1 MNNTCPQP
9 VIILCAARSGSKLL
23 RDVLAS
29 SKQIEV
35 VPYDINYI
43 WKYSNNHL
51 FHDELN
57 KTDLNEKITKYIRD
71 YILKFASKK
80 QDQYILE
87 KTVSNSL
94 RVEFVKSVFPEAKLI
109 HLYRDGRDVAL
120 SALGCWTSDVLDS
133 KNQPLKT
140 YVKKII
146 EFPYFTASDYL
157 LARCKEIAAQK
168 FSTKSHYYWGPRFK
182 GVKELVA
189 TQSLAEVC
197 AHQWVSSVER
207 TLNEL
212 QTLQLNCDYVT
223 VKYEDFVQK
232 PEAEIHKLCEYIG
245 VNDAKSVV
253 QFAKNTVRTNSIGR
267 WANQL
272 ESYENELLPIMR
284 STLVSLGYIQDTEE
298 QC

>member
-23 RDVLAS
+23 RDLLAS

-57 KTDLNEKITKYIRD
+57 QGHLNEKITKHIRHQ
-71 YILKFASKK
+71 IFKFASKK
-80 QDQYILE
+80 QGQYILE

-94 RVEFVKSVFPEAKLI
+94 RVEFVKSIFPDAKLI

-120 SALGCWTSDVLDS
+120 SALGCWTSNVLDS

-140 YVKKII
+140 YLKKII
-146 EFPYFTASDYL
+146 EFPYLTASDYL
-157 LARCKEIAAQK
+157 LARCKEVAVQK
-168 FSTKSHYYWGPRFK
+168 FSKKNHYYWGPRFN
-182 GVKELVA
+182 GIKELVS
-189 TQSLAEVC
+189 TRSLPEVC
-197 AHQWVSSVER
+197 AHQWVSSVES
-207 TLNEL
+207 TLTEL
-212 QTLQLNCDYVT
+212 KTLQLNTDYVT
-223 VKYEDFVQK
+223 VKYEDLVQN
-232 PEAEIHKLCEYIG
+232 PEVQIHKLCEYIG
-245 VNDAKSVV
+245 VSDAQSVARFAKS
-253 QFAKNTVRTNSIGR
+253 TVSTSSIGR
-267 WANQL
+267 WANQF

-284 STLVSLGYIQDTEE
+284 SSLIRLGYIPDIGVKR
-298 QC
+298 